1 MRFANRL
8 LLKTMHHQT
17 DTNVEEENKFSIFFQ
32 QQQLSLS
39 LLPQQFIVQDQS
51 GDLKNNWDEN

>member
-1 MRFANRL
+1 
-8 LLKTMHHQT
+8 MHHQT